1 MRAWLRFRSANWL
14 TGGAHF
20 VIVAVAA
27 HADSPAVWPYAL
39 ASMSLVSFAAWIANY
54 RRYRQ
59 IADTPTSRVASAA
72 QGYVELLG
80 RAAPLPGMAALLTR
94 FRQLPCVWYRY
105 QVEEKGSNDKWSF
118 KDEGES
124 EDPFLL
130 IDATG
135 QCVIDPEQAEIIT
148 SHVDTW
154 TEGDYRY
161 TESLLLPQDRIS
173 ALGEF
178 STIGGAGATLDFDG
192 DVGAL
197 LAEWKK
203 NQPQLRERFDLNRDN
218 SIDAM
223 EWELARRQAQ
233 REVERQHLEIRAS
246 SDVSILRKPADGRL
260 FLLSNHLPDKL
271 TTRYLRW
278 SSVHILIFLG
288 AGAWSFAL
296 FS

>member
-27 HADSPAVWPYAL
+27 QADSAAVWPYAL

-54 RRYRQ
+54 RRYRY
-59 IADTPTSRVASAA
+59 IVDTPTSRVASAA
-72 QGYVELLG
+72 QGYVELSG
-80 RAAPLPGMAALLTR
+80 RAAQLPDAALLTR

-105 QVEEKGSNDKWSF
+105 QVEEKDSDNKWSV
-118 KDEGES
+118 KDAGES
-124 EDPFLL
+124 DDPFLL
-130 IDATG
+130 IEATG
-135 QCVIDPEQAEIIT
+135 QCVIDPEHAEVVT
-148 SHVDTW
+148 SHVETW
-154 TEGDYRY
+154 TDGDYRY
-161 TESLLLPQDRIS
+161 NEWLLLPQDRIY

-178 STIGGAGATLDFDG
+178 STIGGTGATLDFDG

-203 NQPQLRERFDLNRDN
+203 NHPRLRERFDLNRDN

-223 EWELARRQAQ
+223 EWALARRQAQ
-233 REVERQHLEIRAS
+233 REVERQHQEMRAS
-246 SDVSILRKPADGRL
+246 SDVNLMRKPADGRL
-260 FLLSNHLPDKL
+260 FLLSNQLSEKLILRYHL
-271 TTRYLRW
+271 W
-278 SSVHILIFLG
+278 SWVHIVIFLG
-288 AGAWSFAL
+288 AGGCSVAL

>member
-1 MRAWLRFRSANWL
+1 MRGWFRIHSANWL
-14 TGGAHF
+14 TGGIHF
-20 VIVAVAA
+20 IILAVAA
-27 HADSPAVWPYAL
+27 QAESTAVWPYAL

-54 RRYRQ
+54 RRYRY
-59 IADTPTSRVASAA
+59 IADTPTSRIASAA

-80 RAAPLPGMAALLTR
+80 RAAHLPDAALRTK
-94 FRQLPCVWYRY
+94 FRKLPCVWYRY
-105 QVEEKGSNDKWSF
+105 HVEEKGSDDKWSV
-118 KDEGES
+118 KDLGES
-124 EDPFLL
+124 DDPFLL

-148 SHVDTW
+148 SHVETW

-161 TESLLLPQDRIS
+161 TEWLLLPQDRIS

-197 LAEWKK
+197 LGEWKK

-223 EWELARRQAQ
+223 EWALARRQAR
-233 REVERQHLEIRAS
+233 REVERQHQEMRAS
-246 SDVSILRKPADGRL
+246 SDVNVMRRPADGRL
-260 FLLSNHLPDKL
+260 FLLTNHLPEKL
-271 TTRYLRW
+271 IRRYQLW
-278 SSVHILIFLG
+278 TVAHIVIFLG
-288 AGAWSFAL
+288 AGGLSFAL

>member
-27 HADSPAVWPYAL
+27 QADSAAVWPYAL

-80 RAAPLPGMAALLTR
+80 RAAPLPGTAALLTR

-105 QVEEKGSNDKWSF
+105 QVEEKGSDDKWSF

-135 QCVIDPEQAEIIT
+135 QCVIDPEQAEVVT
-148 SHVDTW
+148 SHVETW

-161 TESLLLPQDRIS
+161 TESRLLLQDKIS

-178 STIGGAGATLDFDG
+178 STIGGTGATLDFDG

-203 NQPQLRERFDLNRDN
+203 NQPQLRERFDLNRNN

-223 EWELARRQAQ
+223 EWALARRQAQ
-233 REVERQHLEIRAS
+233 REVERQHQEIRAS
-246 SDVSILRKPADGRL
+246 SDVNVMRRPADGRL
-260 FLLSNHLPDKL
+260 FLLSNHLPEKL
-271 TTRYLRW
+271 ILRYQLW
-278 SSVHILIFLG
+278 SWAHIVIFLG
-288 AGAWSFAL
+288 AGGFSLAL